1 MFIVKK
7 EVVKMKHKSDRIFLN
22 DISKLWLEKKQYE
35 ISETTYAIYYTNI
48 KNHIEPYF
56 QNIFISEIDTVVVNN
71 FVKEKLEKGKLNA
84 SGGLS
89 VERVKVLYYILK
101 NILYCANSMGYITQN
116 IEKIRF
122 PQKKHMQIEILSAEQ
137 QKQLEQVLYEDKTI
151 NKIGIIICLYTGIRI
166 GEVCAL
172 KWKDIQ
178 FENAMLHIHKTACRT
193 KDFSESE
200 RKTKLIVKE
209 PKTKHSVRYI
219 PLGSALL
226 EYLKKYK
233 QEDDYFILTKSSV
246 KPLDPRTYQ
255 NQFYNYLKKCNIKK
269 MKFHILRHTFA
280 TRWIE
285 NNCDIK
291 SLSEILGHSNITITM
306 NTYVHPTMELKR
318 EGMKKLEQSQKF
330 L

>member
-1 MFIVKK
+1 
-7 EVVKMKHKSDRIFLN
+7 MKYKSDRIFLN

-56 QNIFISEIDTVVVNN
+56 QNIFISEIDTVIVNN
-71 FVKEKLEKGKLNA
+71 FVKEKLERGKLNA

-122 PQKKHMQIEILSAEQ
+122 PQKKQVQIEILSAEQ

-151 NKIGIIICLYTGIRI
+151 YKIRIIICLYTGIRI

-178 FENAMLHIHKTACRT
+178 FENAMLHIHKTVCRT

-219 PLGSALL
+219 PLGFALL

-233 QEDDYFILTKSSV
+233 QEDDYFILNKSRV

-255 NQFYNYLKKCNIKK
+255 NQFYSYLKKCNIKK